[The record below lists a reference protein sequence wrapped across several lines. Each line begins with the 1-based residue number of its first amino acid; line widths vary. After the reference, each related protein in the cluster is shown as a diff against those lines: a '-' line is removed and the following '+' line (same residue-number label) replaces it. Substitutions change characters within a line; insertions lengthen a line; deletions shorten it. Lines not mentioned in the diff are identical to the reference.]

1 MEAQPELGEGDA
13 SAHSRSDIREGT
25 RLMSSS
31 PRDGLVA
38 HILDMLGDFGGIS
51 ARRMFS
57 GYGLFRQGAMFGLI
71 SRDTLYLRVDD
82 RNRPDFVAAGSRVFR
97 YSRGPTREIE
107 IRGYMECPP
116 DILEDA
122 EEMLRW
128 AKAAASAA
136 LAAKP
141 VKPRAK
147 RRSAARARR

>member
-1 MEAQPELGEGDA
+1 M
-13 SAHSRSDIREGT
+13 T
-25 RLMSSS
+25 S
-31 PRDGLVA
+31 PLHDGLVA

-82 RNRPDFVAAGSRVFR
+82 RTRPVFLAAGSRVFR

-116 DILEDA
+116 DVLEDA

-141 VKPRAK
+141 AKPIAKRPRPGKPR
-147 RRSAARARR
+147 R

>member
-1 MEAQPELGEGDA
+1 M
-13 SAHSRSDIREGT
+13 T
-25 RLMSSS
+25 S
-31 PRDGLVA
+31 PLRDGLVA
-38 HILDMLGDFGGIS
+38 HILDMLQDFGGIS

-82 RNRPDFVAAGSRVFR
+82 RNRPDFIAAGSRVFR

-116 DILEDA
+116 DILEDTEA
-122 EEMLRW
+122 MLHW

-141 VKPRAK
+141 AKPKAK
-147 RRSAARARR
+147 RRRPGKPRR

>member
-1 MEAQPELGEGDA
+1 M
-13 SAHSRSDIREGT
+13 T
-25 RLMSSS
+25 S
-31 PRDGLVA
+31 PLHDGLVA
-38 HILDMLGDFGGIS
+38 HILDMLGDWGGVS

-71 SRDTLYLRVDD
+71 SGDTLYLRVDG

-97 YSRGPTREIE
+97 YRRAPAREIE

-122 EEMLRW
+122 EAMLRW
-128 AKAAASAA
+128 ANASASAA

-141 VKPRAK
+141 AKPKAK
-147 RRSAARARR
+147 RGRAVPARR

>member
-1 MEAQPELGEGDA
+1 M
-13 SAHSRSDIREGT
+13 T
-25 RLMSSS
+25 S
-31 PRDGLVA
+31 PLRDGLVA
-38 HILDMLGDFGGIS
+38 HILDMLQDFGGIS

-82 RNRPDFVAAGSRVFR
+82 RTRPDFIAAGSRVFR

-116 DILEDA
+116 DILEDTEA
-122 EEMLRW
+122 MLHW

-141 VKPRAK
+141 AKPKAK
-147 RRSAARARR
+147 RRRPGKPRR

>member
-1 MEAQPELGEGDA
+1 
-13 SAHSRSDIREGT
+13 
-25 RLMSSS
+25 MSSP

-82 RNRPDFVAAGSRVFR
+82 RNRPDFVTAGSRVFR
-97 YSRGPTREIE
+97 YSRGPAREIE
-107 IRGYMECPP
+107 LRGYMECPP

-122 EEMLRW
+122 DEMRRW
-128 AKAAASAA
+128 ANAAASAA

-141 VKPRAK
+141 AKPKSK
-147 RRSAARARR
+147 RQGAARARR